1 DKDGQTLCRK
11 DSPSSIFSQQTIY
24 DNSIYLQ
31 THDGSV
37 SAFDAR
43 HGSKEW
49 SVANNIPEIT
59 LPSNSSPL
67 ILNNTLRIGN
77 AFGAVLGFTIKRG

>member
-1 DKDGQTLCRK
+1 MAYRCSKQY
-11 DSPSSIFSQQTIY
+11 FSQPTIY

-43 HGSKEW
+43 NGSKEW

-59 LPSNSSPL
+59 LPSNSSPI
-67 ILNNTLRIGN
+67 ILNNTVMIGN
-77 AFGAVLGFTIKRG
+77 AFGAVLGFTIKEVIEQLIYQ